1 VLTLI
6 EKAEGGKMMN
16 YEHILVTVN
25 LTKINQE
32 VIDRALSLAKAM
44 GAKVS
49 FIHVDIGCMDNV
61 SILKEGSDTPVEE
74 ISKSKSELQ
83 RQLQA
88 LAERADYPITN
99 TLVVSGGLR
108 YKLEKTIR
116 KMDVDLLVCGH
127 HHNFWSRVVSLVRE
141 LVDTSPIDL
150 LIVHLDD

>member
-1 VLTLI
+1 
-6 EKAEGGKMMN
+6 MN

-32 VIDRALSLAKAM
+32 VIDRALSLAKAT

-49 FIHVDIGCMDNV
+49 FIHVDIGCTNNV
-61 SILKEGSDTPVEE
+61 SILKEGGDTPAEE

-88 LAERADYPITN
+88 LADRADYPITN

-108 YKLEKTIR
+108 YKLEETIR

-127 HHNFWSRVVSLVRE
+127 HHNFWSRVVSSVRE

>member
-1 VLTLI
+1 
-6 EKAEGGKMMN
+6 MMN

-108 YKLEKTIR
+108 YKLEQTIR

>member
-1 VLTLI
+1 
-6 EKAEGGKMMN
+6 MN

-32 VIDRALSLAKAM
+32 VIDRALSLAKAT

-49 FIHVDIGCMDNV
+49 FIHVDISCTDNI
-61 SILKEGSDTPVEE
+61 SILKGGDDTPNEE
-74 ISKSKSELQ
+74 ISKSKGKSKDELQ
-83 RQLQA
+83 RRLQA
-88 LAERADYPITN
+88 LADRADYPITN

-108 YKLEKTIR
+108 YKLEETIR
-116 KMDVDLLVCGH
+116 KLDVDLLVCGH
-127 HHNFWSRVVSLVRE
+127 HHNFWSRVVSSVRE